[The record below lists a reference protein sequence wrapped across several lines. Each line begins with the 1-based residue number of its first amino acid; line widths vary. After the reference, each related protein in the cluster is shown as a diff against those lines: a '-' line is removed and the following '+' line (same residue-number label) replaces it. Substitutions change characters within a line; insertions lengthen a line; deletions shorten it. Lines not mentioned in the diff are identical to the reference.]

1 MGDPQEIRENW
12 ALFLD
17 LDGTLLDLAPK
28 PDLVFVPAELP
39 GDLARLSRGLR
50 GALAVVSGRSMTVL
64 DELLFPFVAPGAAE
78 HGAVV
83 RHVGGELD
91 AIKTNAI
98 PAIWMHTL
106 NRAAETWK
114 GIVIERKPRSVVV
127 HYRLAPERAA
137 DVQALLEG
145 LPDLDRE
152 GFVIM
157 AAKMA
162 YEVKPKSSSK
172 GRAVALLMEEAPFAG
187 RIPVFVG
194 DDRTDEDG
202 FAAVM
207 RLGGVAIKVGD
218 GATAA
223 SHRLENPASVI
234 RLIGALAD
242 CERPSE
248 RLVELLTQ
256 ETST

>member
-1 MGDPQEIRENW
+1 MGQPQDIRENW

-17 LDGTLLDLAPK
+17 LDGTLLDIAEK
-28 PDLVFVPAELP
+28 PDLVTVPAGLP
-39 GDLARLSRGLR
+39 GDLARLSRGLC
-50 GALAVVSGRSMTVL
+50 GALAVVSGRAMSVL
-64 DELLFPFVAPGAAE
+64 DDLLSPFAGPGAAE

-91 AIKTNAI
+91 AVKSNAI
-98 PAIWMHTL
+98 PAIWLHTL
-106 NRAAETWK
+106 NRAAEAWK

-137 DVQALLEG
+137 DVKALVEG

-152 GFVIM
+152 GFAVM

-162 YEVKPKSSSK
+162 FEVKPKSSSK

-194 DDRTDEDG
+194 DDQTDEAGIDM
-202 FAAVM
+202 AQ
-207 RLGGVAIKVGD
+207 RLGGFGLRVGTVFGNDPAAVRAWIARGVA
-218 GATAA
+218 A
-223 SHRLENPASVI
+223 
-234 RLIGALAD
+234 
-242 CERPSE
+242 
-248 RLVELLTQ
+248 
-256 ETST
+256 